1 MTLLPP
7 APVASTF
14 EAPDRRTRVRSLIS
28 WAVVV
33 LLVLGGAFLSIR
45 VATTAPTWHDALDPE
60 GVGDTGAMALAEIL
74 RGEGVTVE
82 VHRSRIEAAAAVD
95 DDTTL
100 VMANPVTLTDE
111 GVEELIGSADR
122 VVFLSAGTHLLSL
135 LSIGDNAAGAGT
147 PVSARCDAPEFAQ
160 VGTIRPDRMFSPA
173 DGVQGCFQEAD
184 GDGAAVLIDD
194 SDGVRRT
201 VIDGARLFSNARLAE
216 DGNAALGL
224 ALLGQTSKVV
234 WYVPSYEDTDIQ
246 TEEPETLGS
255 LTPDWLTPA
264 ILLLLTAG
272 LAAGLWR
279 GRRFGPLVAESLP
292 VTVRASETMH
302 GRARLTAKAGDAMHA
317 AEALR
322 DGSRRRLAR
331 RLGLAVT
338 ADADEIA
345 DAAADRLRIPRGSLH
360 DLLAGTLP
368 ADDPSLILFAR
379 QLADLEASVD
389 SSRVLPDTH
398 PEDTRDR

>member
-1 MTLLPP
+1 MTTLVPDS
-7 APVASTF
+7 VASTV
-14 EAPDRRTRVRSLIS
+14 EAPDRKTRIRSLVG

-33 LLVLGGAFLSIR
+33 ALVVGGAFLAIR
-45 VATTAPTWHDALDPE
+45 VATTAPSWHDALDPE
-60 GVGDTGAMALAEIL
+60 GVGDTGSMALAEIL
-74 RGEGVTVE
+74 RRQGVEVE
-82 VHRSRIEAAAAVD
+82 VHRSRIDAAAAVD

-100 VMANPVTLTDE
+100 VMANPVTLTDD
-111 GVEELIGSADR
+111 GVEELISSAER

-135 LSIGDNAAGAGT
+135 LDMGDNAAGAGSA
-147 PVSARCDAPEFAQ
+147 VSARCDVPEFAQ
-160 VGTIRPDRMFSPA
+160 VGTIRPDRMFAPA
-173 DGVQGCFQEAD
+173 DGVQGCFRDSE

-201 VIDGARLFSNARLAE
+201 VVDGARLFSNARLAE

-234 WYVPSYEDTDIQ
+234 WYVPSYEDTDI
-246 TEEPETLGS
+246 EAESPETLGT

-264 ILLLLTAG
+264 ILLLLLTG

-302 GRARLTAKAGDAMHA
+302 GRARLTARAGDAAHA

-322 DGSRRRLAR
+322 DGSRRRLAK

-338 ADADEIA
+338 ATADEIA
-345 DAAADRLRIPRGSLH
+345 DAAADRLRIPRGSLQN
-360 DLLAGTLP
+360 LLAGDLP
-368 ADDPSLILFAR
+368 RDDTSLILYAR
-379 QLADLEASVD
+379 QLAELEASVD
-389 SSRVLPDTH
+389 NSRALPDTPGGH
-398 PEDTRDR
+398 S